1 MSDVLLKDAAKKMNI
16 TIDKTVN
23 EFNSIRTGRASISL
37 LDRVTIDYYG
47 TKTPIRHISGV
58 STPDSRTIVIS
69 PYEAKFLKD
78 IEKQI
83 LVSDLGLNPSNDGKV
98 IRLIIPPLNEERRK
112 ELVKVVK
119 KITEESRI
127 AIRNIRREAIEEFKK
142 MEKKSEITE
151 DDLKKLED
159 DIQKLTDDS
168 IEKINQI
175 LAQKENEIM
184 EV

>member
-1 MSDVLLKDAAKKMNI
+1 MKDDIFDDASKKMSI
-16 TIDKTVN
+16 TIDKTIQ
-23 EFNSIRTGRASISL
+23 EFYSIRTGRASVNL
-37 LDRVTIDYYG
+37 LDRITIDYYG
-47 TKTPIRHISGV
+47 TKTPVKHISGI
-58 STPDSRTIVIS
+58 STPDARTIVIS

-83 LVSDLGLNPSNDGKV
+83 LVSDLGLNPTNDGKV

-119 KITEESRI
+119 KIAEESRI
-127 AIRNIRREAIEEFKK
+127 AIRNIRREAMEGYKK
-142 MEKKSEITE
+142 MEKQSEITE
-151 DDLKKLED
+151 DDLKKHEEEV
-159 DIQKLTDDS
+159 QKLTDDN

>member
-1 MSDVLLKDAAKKMNI
+1 MNDILLDDAAKKMNI
-16 TIDKTVN
+16 TIDKTIH
-23 EFNSIRTGRASISL
+23 EFNSIRTGRASVNL

-47 TKTPIRHISGV
+47 TKTPVKHVSSI
-58 STPDSRTIVIS
+58 STPDARTIVIS

-98 IRLIIPPLNEERRK
+98 IRLIIPSLNEERRK
-112 ELVKVVK
+112 ELVKIVK
-119 KITEESRI
+119 KIAEESRI
-127 AIRNIRREAIEEFKK
+127 AIRNIRRESIEEFKK

-159 DIQKLTDDS
+159 DIQKLTDS
-168 IEKINQI
+168 NIEKINQI
-175 LAQKENEIM
+175 LTEKENEIM